1 DEQGKL
7 RRNWREHIRNADDIW
22 DQIVKVTRLPGTTS
36 APRLQPIE
44 ARLVMLQSGMRAPMG
59 IKVKGPDLESLER
72 AGLELEAVLKE
83 VEGVAVASVFADRVV
98 GKPYL
103 EIRIDREAI
112 GRYGIP
118 LARVQRIIEVAI
130 GGTTLTT
137 TVEGRERYPVRVRYP
152 RERRNS
158 MEDLGRIL
166 VPGSAGEQ
174 IPLTQLASI
183 EYVRGPQMI
192 KSEDTFL
199 VSYVLFDKKSG
210 ESEVEVVERAQATL
224 QQRQD
229 DGSLV
234 LPTGVSYEFAGSYQN
249 QVRSMQRLRL
259 VIPVALLLIFLL
271 LYLQFGRVSTTLM
284 VFSGIAVAWAGGFLL
299 LGLYGQGWF
308 LDLSFFGSNLRDVFQ
323 VGPVHLSV
331 AVWVGFLA
339 LFGIA
344 SDDGVVMASYL
355 KQVFARRRPEN
366 VIEVR
371 DAVLEAGRKRIR
383 PCLMTTATTVLALLP
398 VLSSTGRGSE
408 LMLPLA
414 IPVFGGMLVELV
426 TLFVVPL
433 LWAAREERALSRAPS
448 SQG

>member
-1 DEQGKL
+1 
-7 RRNWREHIRNADDIW
+7 
-22 DQIVKVTRLPGTTS
+22 
-36 APRLQPIE
+36 
-44 ARLVMLQSGMRAPMG
+44 M
-59 IKVKGPDLESLER
+59 
-72 AGLELEAVLKE
+72 
-83 VEGVAVASVFADRVV
+83 
-98 GKPYL
+98 
-103 EIRIDREAI
+103 
-112 GRYGIP
+112 
-118 LARVQRIIEVAI
+118 
-130 GGTTLTT
+130 
-137 TVEGRERYPVRVRYP
+137 
-152 RERRNS
+152 
-158 MEDLGRIL
+158 
-166 VPGSAGEQ
+166 
-174 IPLTQLASI
+174 
-183 EYVRGPQMI
+183 
-192 KSEDTFL
+192 
-199 VSYVLFDKKSG
+199 
-210 ESEVEVVERAQATL
+210 
-224 QQRQD
+224 
-229 DGSLV
+229 
-234 LPTGVSYEFAGSYQN
+234 SYEFAGSYQN